1 MPGSE
6 SPARWT
12 SRLGFGGGEVGAT
25 SLDLCSNRA
34 LAVFLGARPT
44 YAAPLL
50 PAPAIVAGWGNR
62 PSGRRAARIAARS
75 GARLLRVEDGF
86 LRSARRNDPPLSL
99 VLDDLGIY
107 YDAHRPS
114 RLERLIAEGAPD
126 PDRARR
132 LVHLWRALGLSKIA
146 RLPDYAGPLPASY
159 VLVLDQLAGDQSVAG
174 GLAHPGSFDRMLQA
188 ARMEFPDL
196 PIVLKTHPDTGLRRR
211 RSHFD
216 AARLSRVLPIAEP
229 CHPARLIAGAEA
241 VYTVSSQGGF
251 EALLHDRLVRTFG
264 MPFYAGW
271 GLTEDDLPPPPR
283 RGRASLDALV
293 HAALVAYPRY
303 IDPETGAE
311 TVVEAA
317 MASLAA
323 GDDSSRRAA

>member
-211 RSHFD
+211 RSHFR
-216 AARLSRVLPIAEP
+216 RLAPVPRPADRRTLPPGPADRGGRSSLHRVVAGRVRGT
-229 CHPARLIAGAEA
+229 PARPARPHLRD
-241 VYTVSSQGGF
+241 
-251 EALLHDRLVRTFG
+251 ALLRRMGSDRG
-264 MPFYAGW
+264 
-271 GLTEDDLPPPPR
+271 
-283 RGRASLDALV
+283 
-293 HAALVAYPRY
+293 
-303 IDPETGAE
+303 
-311 TVVEAA
+311 
-317 MASLAA
+317 
-323 GDDSSRRAA
+323 